1 MVSWKQNDCKSWFT
15 SLYKSFKALNLI
27 NNKSNNTDVKFVIGS
42 EDIHDVSSVDA
53 QR

>member
-1 MVSWKQNDCKSWFT
+1 MIVNPDLQVFT
-15 SLYKSFKALNLI
+15 NHFKALNLI